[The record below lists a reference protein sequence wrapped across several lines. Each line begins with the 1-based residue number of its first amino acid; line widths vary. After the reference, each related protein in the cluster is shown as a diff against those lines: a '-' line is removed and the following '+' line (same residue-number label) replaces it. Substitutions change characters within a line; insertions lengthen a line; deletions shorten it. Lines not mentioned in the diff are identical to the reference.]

1 MGQNGGKMKMMKDKW
16 NVITWMLLLTGLF
29 GLLLA
34 SCKKE
39 TPVDELPIKQEE
51 PDEGKEPEQP
61 EESTKAEV
69 TLYLPNETADGFLT
83 SSMILE
89 DTPEA
94 IIAQLVADQ
103 ALPEGVTVKSF
114 DQKKGILD
122 LSKEYTDGLQNT
134 GTAGELLLIGCVV
147 NTFLEHY
154 GMKELLLYADGEIIE
169 TGHNTYDE
177 AIRFVE
183 LE

>member
-1 MGQNGGKMKMMKDKW
+1 MW
-16 NVITWMLLLTGLF
+16 LLTGLF

-94 IIAQLVADQ
+94 IIAQLVAEQ

>member
-1 MGQNGGKMKMMKDKW
+1 MKDKW
-16 NVITWMLLLTGLF
+16 NKIAGVLLLAGLV
-29 GLLLA
+29 GLVLA
-34 SCKKE
+34 SCKSE
-39 TPVDELPIKQEE
+39 TPVDELPIEQEE
-51 PDEGKEPEQP
+51 PGEEKEPPKQEKP
-61 EESTKAEV
+61 EKAEV

-83 SSMILE
+83 SSMMLE

-94 IIAQLVADQ
+94 IVAQLAAEQ
-103 ALPEGVTVKSF
+103 AIPEGVTVKSF
-114 DQKKGILD
+114 DQEKGVLD

-154 GMKELLLYADGEIIE
+154 GLDSLLLYADGEVIE

-177 AIRFVE
+177 AISFVE